1 MATDPNKKK
10 DEEQKT
16 PAPSTDTQESAPAA
30 PELNLEE
37 KYQEAGKLL
46 DESNTEA
53 VNAIAN
59 SYGLQETAMGKILEE
74 AETLRAEK
82 QQLDEK
88 AQKRAD
94 AYRYITGIGD
104 AISGIANLVGTAHGA
119 ANQEQHYNAPAVIQM
134 AEASRK
140 ERKLE
145 MEQLNERLREL
156 KAQKGALAATKEMK
170 LGEQRAKSAAEKAA
184 LELQKAGDLQKQANW
199 KAEMDYR
206 KGRDAADDAYR
217 EKTFAEG
224 QRQFNVEQ
232 ARLTKQANDKLANEK
247 EIAQIKAQAAADKLA
262 LDPKH
267 QLKVLQANIVGVRD
281 QLAKGMG
288 YKDYNEYKRY
298 QNVSGWGKDIDGQR
312 NRESRTIRDERASRY
327 PETEEFLQMLE
338 DPSTLTDDQVRAL
351 MSASS
356 VFADAVS
363 SATEKPEEEEEPTVN
378 PSNGKKKVW

>member
-1 MATDPNKKK
+1 MSTDPKKNK
-10 DEEQKT
+10 DEELEKT
-16 PAPSTDTQESAPAA
+16 ASSPG
-30 PELNLEE
+30 LNLEE
-37 KYQEAGKLL
+37 KYKEAEEQL
-46 DESNTEA
+46 ETSNTEA
-53 VNAIAN
+53 VNAISN
-59 SYGLQETAMGKILEE
+59 SYGTQETAMGKILEE
-74 AETLRAEK
+74 VETLRAEK
-82 QQLDEK
+82 QQLDET
-88 AQKRAD
+88 AQKRAT
-94 AYRYITGIGD
+94 AYRYISGIGD
-104 AISGIANLVGTAHGA
+104 AISGVANLVGTAHGA
-119 ANQEQHYNAPAVIQM
+119 ANQEQHYNAPAVIQK

-145 MEQLNERLREL
+145 MDQLNERLREL

-184 LELQKAGDLQKQANW
+184 LELQMAGDLQKQANW
-199 KAEMDYR
+199 NAEMDYR
-206 KGRDAADDAYR
+206 KGKDAEDAAHRD
-217 EKTFAEG
+217 KVFAEG

-262 LDPKH
+262 QDPKH
-267 QLKVLQANIVGVRD
+267 QAKVLQTNIVGIRD
-281 QLAKGMG
+281 ELAKKMG

-312 NRESRTIRDERASRY
+312 NRASREIRDERESMY

-338 DPSTLTDDQVRAL
+338 DPSTLTDEQVRSL

-356 VFADAVS
+356 VFADAVGK
-363 SATEKPEEEEEPTVN
+363 ATEETEERN

>member
-10 DEEQKT
+10 DEELET
-16 PAPSTDTQESAPAA
+16 PAPSTDTQETAPAT

-37 KYQEAGKLL
+37 KYKEAGKLL
-46 DESNTEA
+46 EESNTEA
-53 VNAIAN
+53 VNAISN

-82 QQLDEK
+82 QQLDET
-88 AQKRAD
+88 AQKRAN

-145 MEQLNERLREL
+145 MDQLNERLREL

-170 LGEQRAKSAAEKAA
+170 LGEQRAKHAAEKAA
-184 LELQKAGDLQKQANW
+184 LELQKAGDQQKQANW

-206 KGRDAADDAYR
+206 KEKDAEDAAHRD
-217 EKTFAEG
+217 KVFAEG
-224 QRQFNVEQ
+224 QRQFDVEQ
-232 ARLTKQANDKLANEK
+232 ARLTKQASDKLANEK

-262 LDPKH
+262 QDPKH

-312 NRESRTIRDERASRY
+312 NRESRIIRDERASMY

-356 VFADAVS
+356 VFADAVGK
-363 SATEKPEEEEEPTVN
+363 ATEEPTVN
-378 PSNGKKKVW
+378 PSNGKKIVW

>member
-10 DEEQKT
+10 DEELET
-16 PAPSTDTQESAPAA
+16 PAPSTDTQEVGPAA

-37 KYQEAGKLL
+37 KYKEAGKLL

-53 VNAIAN
+53 VNAISN

-82 QQLDEK
+82 QQLDET
-88 AQKRAD
+88 AQKRAN

-145 MEQLNERLREL
+145 MDQLNERLREL

-170 LGEQRAKSAAEKAA
+170 LGEQRAKHAAELAG
-184 LELQKAGDLQKQANW
+184 LELQMAGDLQKQANW

-262 LDPKH
+262 QDPKH

-288 YKDYNEYKRY
+288 YKDYNEYMRY
-298 QNVSGWGKDIDGQR
+298 QSEDIKGWGKDIDGQR
-312 NRESRTIRDERASRY
+312 NKESRRIRDERASQF
-327 PETEEFLQMLE
+327 PETEKFLQMLE

-356 VFADAVS
+356 VFADAVGK
-363 SATEKPEEEEEPTVN
+363 ATEEPTVN
-378 PSNGKKKVW
+378 PSNGKKIVW

>member
-10 DEEQKT
+10 DEELET
-16 PAPSTDTQESAPAA
+16 PAPSTDTQETAPAA

-37 KYQEAGKLL
+37 KYKEAGKLL
-46 DESNTEA
+46 EESNTEA
-53 VNAIAN
+53 VNAISN

-82 QQLDEK
+82 QQLDET
-88 AQKRAD
+88 AQKRAT

-145 MEQLNERLREL
+145 MDQLNERLREL

-199 KAEMDYR
+199 QAEMDYR

-224 QRQFNVEQ
+224 QRQFNAEQ

-247 EIAQIKAQAAADKLA
+247 EIAEIKAKAALDKLA
-262 LDPKH
+262 QDPKH
-267 QLKVLQANIVGVRD
+267 QAKVLQSNIVGIRD
-281 QLAKGMG
+281 ELAQKMG
-288 YKDYNEYKRY
+288 YKDYNEYLRY
-298 QNVSGWGKDIDGQR
+298 EVELGRKNNVDGLR
-312 NRESRTIRDERASRY
+312 NKEIRKVRDARAAEF
-327 PETEEFLQMLE
+327 PETAQFLEDLR
-338 DPSTLTDDQVRAL
+338 DPSTLTDEQVRSL

-363 SATEKPEEEEEPTVN
+363 SATEEEEVT
-378 PSNGKKKVW
+378 SNGKKKVW

>member
-10 DEEQKT
+10 DEELET

-30 PELNLEE
+30 PKLNIEE
-37 KYQEAGKLL
+37 NYKEAGRLL
-46 DESNTEA
+46 EESNTEA
-53 VNAIAN
+53 VNAISN

-74 AETLRAEK
+74 AETLRAEQ
-82 QQLDEK
+82 QQLDET
-88 AQKRAD
+88 AQKRAN

-119 ANQEQHYNAPAVIQM
+119 ANQEQHYNAPSVIQK
-134 AEASRK
+134 AEAARK

-145 MEQLNERLREL
+145 MDKLNDRLREI
-156 KAQKGALAATKEMK
+156 KAQKDALAATKEMK

-199 KAEMDYR
+199 QAEMDYR
-206 KGRDAADDAYR
+206 KGKDAEDAAHRDR
-217 EKTFAEG
+217 VFAEG

-232 ARLTKQANDKLANEK
+232 ARLTKQANDKLDNDKA
-247 EIAQIKAQAAADKLA
+247 IAEIKAKAALDKLA
-262 LDPKH
+262 QDPKH
-267 QLKVLQANIVGVRD
+267 QAKVLQSNIVGIRD
-281 QLAKGMG
+281 ELAQKMG
-288 YKDYNEYKRY
+288 YKDYNEYLRY

-312 NRESRTIRDERASRY
+312 NKDSRSIRDERASMY

-338 DPSTLTDDQVRAL
+338 DPSTLSEEQVASL

-356 VFADAVS
+356 VFADAVG
-363 SATEKPEEEEEPTVN
+363 SATEEDIN